1 MRLHYFGSVANFGDD
16 LNRWLWTDFFGGAL
30 PVNPNVRLLGIGT
43 VIGSTVPSDRQ
54 VVVLG
59 SGVGY
64 QKVPSSETCAKWR
77 FLGVRGPLTAT
88 ILGLSPSTV
97 LTDSALLLRAVACGS
112 PLPSCERDGGV
123 VFMPHHRS
131 DDVGL
136 WPEVCRRAGVHYLSP
151 YGDSREKL
159 EVVRRSRLVLADA
172 MHAAIVADAVRVP
185 WVPVVTSCEVS
196 SFKWVDWT
204 RSMKLEYR
212 PFYIPTHNLRS
223 WWREFVLTRLDQSLF
238 SVPFDPE
245 SQLERWRER
254 LSEPSGPAEAIRNA
268 LILRACGKR
277 WMRSLGKLEGRGL
290 FLGQE
295 ERMIEAAA
303 SQLRIASGQPGI
315 LSDERR
321 QIEKLEELCRAARSI
336 ARMLD

>member
-1 MRLHYFGSVANFGDD
+1 MRLHYYGSVANFGDD
-16 LNRWLWTDFFGGAL
+16 LNRWLWRDFFGGVL
-30 PVNPNVRLLGIGT
+30 PVHPNLRLLGIGT
-43 VIGSTVPSDRQ
+43 IIDRNVPGDRQ

-64 QKVPSSETCAKWR
+64 QKLPCLETRAKWR
-77 FLGVRGPLTAT
+77 FLGVRGPLTAD
-88 ILGLSPSTV
+88 ILGLPPSAV
-97 LTDSALLLRAVACGS
+97 LTDSALLLRALPCGS

-136 WPEVCRRAGVHYLSP
+136 WAEVCRRAGVRYLSP

-159 EVVRRSRLVLADA
+159 DSLRRSRLVLADA

-185 WVPVVTSCEVS
+185 WVPVVTSCEMS

-212 PFYIPTHNLRS
+212 PVMIPTHNLRS
-223 WWREFVLTRLDQSLF
+223 WWRELVLSHMDQGSFNTRL
-238 SVPFDPE
+238 DPE
-245 SQLERWRER
+245 SQLRVWSQR
-254 LSEPSGPAEAIRNA
+254 LSGPTSPADAVRKA
-268 LILRACGKR
+268 LSLRFCGKR
-277 WMRSLGKLEGRGL
+277 LMRWIGRLEGGGL
-290 FLGQE
+290 LGRRE

-303 SQLRIASGQPGI
+303 GKLRAASRQTGF
-315 LSDERR
+315 LSEESR
-321 QIEKLEELCRAARSI
+321 QVEKLEALCWAAGSI
-336 ARMLD
+336 ARTPE